1 MTCNKAEC
9 VELEE
14 RVRGVCA
21 LLTKDAEGAGDDYS
35 DEADVI
41 STLCT
46 RYRDMLLDAL
56 GEDEP

>member
-1 MTCNKAEC
+1 MTCGRAEC

-14 RVRGVCA
+14 RVRKVCA
-21 LLTKDAEGAGDDYS
+21 LLTKDAEGAEDDYS
-35 DEADVI
+35 DEAEVV
-41 STLCT
+41 STLCM